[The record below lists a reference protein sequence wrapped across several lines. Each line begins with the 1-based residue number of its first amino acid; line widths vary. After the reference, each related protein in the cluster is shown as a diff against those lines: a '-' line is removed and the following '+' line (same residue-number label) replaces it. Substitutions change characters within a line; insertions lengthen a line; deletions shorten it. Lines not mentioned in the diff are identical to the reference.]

1 MQSLLK
7 VETVR
12 DPAML
17 TAVSVDEEIV
27 NSSTLAVGWGAPA
40 TDLYVVGIG
49 HISAV
54 SDSDRGFRSEKSGRR
69 CIQDKQ
75 NRAKD

>member
-27 NSSTLAVGWGAPA
+27 NSSTLAVEVGRGDTSHRPICRRHWAYKCGVRLRPWLSIREIRPA
-40 TDLYVVGIG
+40 VYTG
-49 HISAV
+49 
-54 SDSDRGFRSEKSGRR
+54 
-69 CIQDKQ
+69 
-75 NRAKD
+75 